1 MFDTGFATLLAF
13 VTGLLAAAI
22 YLSGQAATR
31 GGLQL
36 IIPAA
41 ASGVLGLLGFAVL
54 ARLVVLGERRRG
66 TP

>member
-1 MFDTGFATLLAF
+1 MFDTGFAALLAF

-22 YLSGQAATR
+22 FLSGQAATG
-31 GGLQL
+31 GGLL
-36 IIPAA
+36 LVVLAA